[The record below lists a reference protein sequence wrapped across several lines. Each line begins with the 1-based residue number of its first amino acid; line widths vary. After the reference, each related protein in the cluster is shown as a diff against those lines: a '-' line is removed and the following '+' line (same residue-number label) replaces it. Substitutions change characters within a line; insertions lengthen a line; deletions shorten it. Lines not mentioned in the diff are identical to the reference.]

1 MSKKEQ
7 YVAAIDIGTT
17 KIVAI
22 VGKKNENGKIEILG
36 LSKAP
41 SKGVKRGVV
50 LNIEETVGAIQQ
62 TVDDVQKRS
71 GIVFTE
77 VFVGIAGQHI
87 KSMKNRGYIIRENYE
102 DEIHKEEVFRLME
115 DMHKIHI
122 DIGEEI
128 IHVIPQ
134 NFIVDNETGVKSPIG
149 MCGRRLEANF
159 HIVIGQVAA
168 AKNIE
173 KCIRKANLTVKD
185 LILEPLASSDAVLT
199 EDEKEA
205 GVVLV
210 DIGGGTTDVAVY
222 YDNIIRH
229 TAVIP
234 FGGNVVT
241 KDIKEGCAILQ
252 RYAEQLKIQYGS
264 ALGDM
269 APGDK
274 VVSIPGISGRE
285 PKEISFKSLAYIIQ
299 SRMEEIIDAINFE
312 IQVSGYADKLAAGV
326 VITGGGAMLKH
337 LPQLMKFKTAMDV
350 RIGLPNKHLAG
361 SARNEINQP
370 MYATS
375 VGLIMRGFDFLET
388 YKKSFNAG
396 SAEDFAKQKPVTP
409 VMQEEPSVRIEQP
422 EQPAKP
428 VMEEVFST
436 GENHVSTHPDPDK
449 VSLGDKIKSILS
461 KMFEVEDQKIG

>member
-1 MSKKEQ
+1 MNKKEQ

-36 LSKAP
+36 LSKAL

-50 LNIEETVGAIQQ
+50 LNIEETVNAIQT

-71 GIVFTE
+71 GIMFTE

-87 KSMKNRGYIIRENYE
+87 KSMKNRGYIIRDAYD
-102 DEIHKEEVFRLME
+102 DEIKKEEVFRLIE

-173 KCIRKANLTVKD
+173 KCIRKANLKVKD
-185 LILEPLASSDAVLT
+185 MILEPLASSDAVLT
-199 EDEKEA
+199 DDEKEA

-252 RYAEQLKIQYGS
+252 RHAEQLKIQYGS
-264 ALGDM
+264 ALGDI
-269 APGDK
+269 APEDK

-299 SRMEEIIDAINFE
+299 SRMEEIIDAVNFE
-312 IQVSGYADKLAAGV
+312 IQNSGYADKLAAGV

-350 RIGLPNKHLAG
+350 RIGIPNEHLAG
-361 SARNEINQP
+361 SAKNEINQP

-375 VGLIMRGFDFLET
+375 VGLIMRGFEYLET
-388 YKKSFNAG
+388 YKKTFNAG
-396 SAEDFAKQKPVTP
+396 NSDEFIKPREIIVN
-409 VMQEEPSVRIEQP
+409 QHKEEE
-422 EQPAKP
+422 E
-428 VMEEVFST
+428 EEVEIEATVGST
-436 GENHVSTHPDPDK
+436 VQGEDK
-449 VSLGDKIKSILS
+449 ISLTDKIKTMLS
-461 KMFEVEDQKIG
+461 KMFEVEDQPINK

>member
-1 MSKKEQ
+1 MNKKEQ

-22 VGKKNENGKIEILG
+22 VGRKNENGKIEILG
-36 LSKAP
+36 LSKAL

-50 LNIEETVGAIQQ
+50 LNIEDTVNAIQT

-71 GIVFTE
+71 GIIFSE

-87 KSMKNRGYIIRENYE
+87 KSMKNRGYITRDNYE
-102 DEIHKEEVFRLME
+102 DEIKKEEVFRLIE

-173 KCIRKANLTVKD
+173 KCVRKANLTVKD
-185 LILEPLASSDAVLT
+185 MILEPLASSDAVLT
-199 EDEKEA
+199 DDEKEA

-234 FGGNVVT
+234 LGGNVVT

-252 RYAEQLKIQYGS
+252 RHAEQLKIQYGS
-264 ALGDM
+264 ALGDI
-269 APGDK
+269 APEDK

-285 PKEISFKSLAYIIQ
+285 PKEISFRSLAYIIQ
-299 SRMEEIIDAINFE
+299 SRMEEIIDFVNFE
-312 IQVSGYADKLAAGV
+312 IQNSGYADKLAAGV

-350 RIGLPNKHLAG
+350 RIGLPNEHLAG
-361 SARNEINQP
+361 TGKNEINQP
-370 MYATS
+370 MYATA
-375 VGLIMRGFDFLET
+375 VGLIMRGFDYIET
-388 YKKSFNAG
+388 YKKSFSAG
-396 SAEDFAKQKPVTP
+396 KQEEFVRPPKVEIETGEEAMASKEEAPVEY
-409 VMQEEPSVRIEQP
+409 QEEP
-422 EQPAKP
+422 K
-428 VMEEVFST
+428 T
-436 GENHVSTHPDPDK
+436 
-449 VSLGDKIKSILS
+449 SLTEKIRMMMS
-461 KMFEVEDQKIG
+461 KMFEVEDSAIN

>member
-36 LSKAP
+36 LSKAL
-41 SKGVKRGVV
+41 SKGVRRGVV
-50 LNIEETVGAIQQ
+50 LNIEETVDAIET
-62 TVDDVQKRS
+62 TVTDVQQRS
-71 GIVFTE
+71 GIMFSE

-87 KSMKNRGYIIRENYE
+87 KSMKNRGYILRDSYE
-102 DEIHKEEVFRLME
+102 DEIRKDEVFRLIE

-122 DIGEEI
+122 EIGEEI

-173 KCIRKANLTVKD
+173 KCIRKAGMTVKD
-185 LILEPLASSDAVLT
+185 MILEPLASADAVLT
-199 EDEKEA
+199 DDEREA

-229 TAVIP
+229 TSVIP
-234 FGGNVVT
+234 FGGNVIT

-252 RYAEQLKIQYGS
+252 RHAEQLKIQYGS
-264 ALGDM
+264 ALGDI
-269 APGDK
+269 APDDK
-274 VVSIPGISGRE
+274 VVSIPGIAGRE
-285 PKEISFKSLAYIIQ
+285 PKEISFKSLSYIIQ
-299 SRMEEIIDAINFE
+299 SRMEEIIDAVNFE
-312 IQVSGYADKLAAGV
+312 IQNSGFGDKLAAGV
-326 VITGGGAMLKH
+326 VITGGGAMLRH

-350 RIGLPNKHLAG
+350 RIGLPNEHLSG

-370 MYATS
+370 MYATA
-375 VGLIMRGFDFLET
+375 VGLIMKGFEYLET
-388 YKKSFNAG
+388 YKKEFNAG
-396 SAEDFAKQKPVTP
+396 SSREFIKTKSVVTNTEAEEEEIYI
-409 VMQEEPSVRIEQP
+409 EEPV
-422 EQPAKP
+422 
-428 VMEEVFST
+428 EEEKISIT
-436 GENHVSTHPDPDK
+436 
-449 VSLGDKIKSILS
+449 DKIKTMLTKI
-461 KMFEVEDQKIG
+461 FEVEDQSITIKK

>member
-1 MSKKEQ
+1 MNKKEQ

-36 LSKAP
+36 LSKAL

-50 LNIEETVGAIQQ
+50 LNIEETVNAIQT
-62 TVDDVQKRS
+62 TVNDVQKRS
-71 GIVFTE
+71 GINISE

-87 KSMKNRGYIIRENYE
+87 KSMKNRGYITRESYE
-102 DEIHKEEVFRLME
+102 DEIKKEEVFKLIE

-149 MCGRRLEANF
+149 MCGKRLEANF

-173 KCIRKANLTVKD
+173 KCIRKAGLSVKD
-185 LILEPLASSDAVLT
+185 MILEPLASSDAVLT

-234 FGGNVVT
+234 LGGNVVT

-252 RYAEQLKIQYGS
+252 RHAEALKLQYGS
-264 ALGDM
+264 ALGDI
-269 APGDK
+269 APEDK

-285 PKEISFKSLAYIIQ
+285 PKEISFRSLAYIIQ
-299 SRMEEIIDAINFE
+299 SRMEEIIDFVNFE
-312 IQVSGYADKLAAGV
+312 IQNSGYADKLAAGV

-337 LPQLMKFKTAMDV
+337 LSQLMKFKTAMDV
-350 RIGLPNKHLAG
+350 RIGLPNEHLAG
-361 SARNEINQP
+361 NGKNEINQP
-370 MYATS
+370 MYATA
-375 VGLIMRGFDFLET
+375 VGLIMRGFDYLET
-388 YKKSFNAG
+388 YKKSFSAG
-396 SAEDFAKQKPVTP
+396 R
-409 VMQEEPSVRIEQP
+409 QEEFVRPQSL
-422 EQPAKP
+422 
-428 VMEEVFST
+428 EVFEEEETMTDESDISPEYQQEPKT
-436 GENHVSTHPDPDK
+436 
-449 VSLGDKIKSILS
+449 SLTEKIRMMMS
-461 KMFEVEDQKIG
+461 KMFEIEDQAIS

>member
-1 MSKKEQ
+1 MNKKEQ

-36 LSKAP
+36 LSKAL

-50 LNIEETVGAIQQ
+50 LNIEETVNAIQT
-62 TVDDVQKRS
+62 TVEDVQKRS
-71 GIVFTE
+71 GVLFSE

-87 KSMKNRGYIIRENYE
+87 KSMKNRGYIIREAYD
-102 DEIHKEEVFRLME
+102 DEIQKEEVFRLID

-173 KCIRKANLTVKD
+173 KCIRKAGLTVKD
-185 LILEPLASSDAVLT
+185 MILEPLASSDAVLT
-199 EDEKEA
+199 DDEKEA

-252 RYAEQLKIQYGS
+252 RHAEQLKIQYGS
-264 ALGDM
+264 ALGDI
-269 APGDK
+269 APEDK

-299 SRMEEIIDAINFE
+299 SRMEEIIDAVNFE
-312 IQVSGYADKLAAGV
+312 IQNSGYADKLAAGV

-350 RIGLPNKHLAG
+350 RIGLPNEHLAG
-361 SARNEINQP
+361 SAKNEINQP

-375 VGLIMRGFDFLET
+375 VGLIMRGFEYLDT
-388 YKKSFNAG
+388 YKKTFNAG
-396 SAEDFAKQKPVTP
+396 NMDEFVKPKTVVIDNHNEAEEEEEEAFTAPV
-409 VMQEEPSVRIEQP
+409 QEEEKIPLSE
-422 EQPAKP
+422 
-428 VMEEVFST
+428 
-436 GENHVSTHPDPDK
+436 
-449 VSLGDKIKSILS
+449 KIKSMLS
-461 KMFEVEDQKIG
+461 RMFEVEDQPIK

>member
-36 LSKAP
+36 LSKTP

-50 LNIEETVGAIQQ
+50 LNIEETVTAIQT
-62 TVDDVQKRS
+62 TVEDVQKRS
-71 GIVFTE
+71 GILFTE

-87 KSMKNRGYIIRENYE
+87 KSMKSRGYIMRDAYD
-102 DEIHKEEVFRLME
+102 DEIQKEEVFRLIE

-134 NFIVDNETGVKSPIG
+134 NFIVDNETGVKNPIG

-185 LILEPLASSDAVLT
+185 MILEPLASSDAVLT

-252 RYAEQLKIQYGS
+252 RHAEQLKIQYGS

-269 APGDK
+269 APEDK

-299 SRMEEIIDAINFE
+299 SRMEEIIDAVNFE
-312 IQVSGYADKLAAGV
+312 IQNSGYADKLAAGV

-337 LPQLMKFKTAMDV
+337 LTQLMKFKTAMDV
-350 RIGLPNKHLAG
+350 RIGLPNEHLAG
-361 SARNEINQP
+361 SAKNEINQP

-375 VGLIMRGFDFLET
+375 VGLIMRGFEYLDM

-396 SAEDFAKQKPVTP
+396 SKDEFVKPKPVVP
-409 VMQEEPSVRIEQP
+409 QYEEVKAEAAGPEKIYMPPIQEE
-422 EQPAKP
+422 
-428 VMEEVFST
+428 
-436 GENHVSTHPDPDK
+436 DK
-449 VSLGDKIKSILS
+449 VPLTEKITTMLS
-461 KMFEVEDQKIG
+461 RMFEVEDKPIK

>member
-1 MSKKEQ
+1 MNKKEQ

-22 VGKKNENGKIEILG
+22 VGKKNGNGKIEILG
-36 LSKAP
+36 LSKTA

-50 LNIEETVGAIQQ
+50 LNIEETVNAIQT
-62 TVDDVQKRS
+62 TVEDVQKTS
-71 GIVFTE
+71 GIQFSE

-87 KSMKNRGYIIRENYE
+87 KSMKNRGYIIRDAYE
-102 DEIHKEEVFRLME
+102 DEIQKEEVFKLIE

-168 AKNIE
+168 AKNID

-185 LILEPLASSDAVLT
+185 MILEPLASSDAVLT
-199 EDEKEA
+199 DDEKEA

-252 RYAEQLKIQYGS
+252 RHAEQLKIQYGS
-264 ALGDM
+264 ALGDI
-269 APGDK
+269 AEDNK

-299 SRMEEIIDAINFE
+299 SRMEEIIDAVNFE
-312 IQVSGYADKLAAGV
+312 IQNSGYGDKLAAGV
-326 VITGGGAMLKH
+326 VITGGGAMLRH

-350 RIGLPNKHLAG
+350 RIGLPNEHLAG
-361 SARNEINQP
+361 SAKNEINQP

-375 VGLIMRGFDFLET
+375 VGLIMRGFDYLDT
-388 YKKSFNAG
+388 YKKTFNAA
-396 SAEDFAKQKPVTP
+396 SSEDYVKPKTVTVDKQK
-409 VMQEEPSVRIEQP
+409 EETEEEEEAFVPQAP
-422 EQPAKP
+422 E
-428 VMEEVFST
+428 EEKIPLA
-436 GENHVSTHPDPDK
+436 E
-449 VSLGDKIKSILS
+449 KIKSMLS
-461 KMFEVEDQKIG
+461 RMFEVEDQPIK

>member
-1 MSKKEQ
+1 MNKKEQ

-50 LNIEETVGAIQQ
+50 LNIEETVTAIKT
-62 TVDDVQKRS
+62 TVEDVQKRS
-71 GIVFTE
+71 GILFSE

-87 KSMKNRGYIIRENYE
+87 KSMKNRGYIMREAYD
-102 DEIHKEEVFRLME
+102 DEIQKEEVFKLIE

-185 LILEPLASSDAVLT
+185 MILEPLASSDAVLT

-252 RYAEQLKIQYGS
+252 RHAEQLKIQYGS
-264 ALGDM
+264 ALGDI
-269 APGDK
+269 APEDK

-299 SRMEEIIDAINFE
+299 SRMEEIIDAVNFE
-312 IQVSGYADKLAAGV
+312 IQNSGYADKLAAGV
-326 VITGGGAMLKH
+326 VITGGGALLKH

-350 RIGLPNKHLAG
+350 RIGLPNEHLAG
-361 SARNEINQP
+361 SAKNEINQP

-375 VGLIMRGFDFLET
+375 VGLIMRGFDYLET

-396 SAEDFAKQKPVTP
+396 VKEEYVKPKVAVVAQHEEEEEEELKP
-409 VMQEEPSVRIEQP
+409 SVQEEEKIPLTE
-422 EQPAKP
+422 
-428 VMEEVFST
+428 
-436 GENHVSTHPDPDK
+436 
-449 VSLGDKIKSILS
+449 KIKIMLS
-461 KMFEVEDQKIG
+461 RMFEVEDQSIK

>member
-1 MSKKEQ
+1 MNKKEQ

-36 LSKAP
+36 LSKAL

-50 LNIEETVGAIQQ
+50 LNIEETVNAIQT
-62 TVDDVQKRS
+62 TVEDVQRRS
-71 GIVFTE
+71 GILFSE

-87 KSMKNRGYIIRENYE
+87 KSMKNRGYIMREAYD
-102 DEIHKEEVFRLME
+102 DEIKKEEVFKLIE

-173 KCIRKANLTVKD
+173 KCIRKANLIVKD
-185 LILEPLASSDAVLT
+185 MILEPLASSDAVLT
-199 EDEKEA
+199 DDEKEA

-252 RYAEQLKIQYGS
+252 RHAEQLKIQYGS
-264 ALGDM
+264 ALGDI
-269 APGDK
+269 APDDK

-299 SRMEEIIDAINFE
+299 SRMEEIIDAVNFE
-312 IQVSGYADKLAAGV
+312 IQNSGYADKLAAGV

-350 RIGLPNKHLAG
+350 RIGLPNEHLAG
-361 SARNEINQP
+361 SAKNEINQP

-375 VGLIMRGFDFLET
+375 VGLIMRGFEYLET
-388 YKKSFNAG
+388 YKKTFNAG
-396 SAEDFAKQKPVTP
+396 NSEEYVKPKSIPVEQNEEEEEETFAPPV
-409 VMQEEPSVRIEQP
+409 QLEEKI
-422 EQPAKP
+422 
-428 VMEEVFST
+428 
-436 GENHVSTHPDPDK
+436 
-449 VSLGDKIKSILS
+449 SLTDKIKTMLS
-461 KMFEVEDQKIG
+461 KMFEVEDQPINK

>member
-1 MSKKEQ
+1 MNKKEQ

-36 LSKAP
+36 LSKAL

-50 LNIEETVGAIQQ
+50 LNIEETVNAIQT
-62 TVDDVQKRS
+62 TVEDVQKRS
-71 GIVFTE
+71 GILFSE

-87 KSMKNRGYIIRENYE
+87 KSMKNRGYLIRDAYE
-102 DEIHKEEVFRLME
+102 DEIQKEEVFKLIE

-185 LILEPLASSDAVLT
+185 MILEPLASSDAVLT
-199 EDEKEA
+199 DDEKEA

-252 RYAEQLKIQYGS
+252 RHAEQLKIQYGS
-264 ALGDM
+264 ALGDI
-269 APGDK
+269 APEDK

-299 SRMEEIIDAINFE
+299 SRMEEIIDAVNFE
-312 IQVSGYADKLAAGV
+312 IQNSGYADKLAAGV

-350 RIGLPNKHLAG
+350 RIGLPNEHLAG
-361 SARNEINQP
+361 SAKNEINQP

-375 VGLIMRGFDFLET
+375 VGLIMRGFEYLET
-388 YKKSFNAG
+388 YKKTFNAG
-396 SAEDFAKQKPVTP
+396 SMEEFVKPKIATVEQPKETVKEKTVAQAEAEVEEEDAFVTP
-409 VMQEEPSVRIEQP
+409 APEE
-422 EQPAKP
+422 
-428 VMEEVFST
+428 
-436 GENHVSTHPDPDK
+436 DK
-449 VSLGDKIKSILS
+449 ITITDKIKSMLS
-461 KMFEVEDQKIG
+461 RMFEVEDQPIK

>member
-1 MSKKEQ
+1 MNKKEQ

-36 LSKAP
+36 LSKAL

-50 LNIEETVGAIQQ
+50 LNIEETVNAIQT
-62 TVDDVQKRS
+62 TVLDVQKRS
-71 GIVFTE
+71 GIMFSE

-87 KSMKNRGYIIRENYE
+87 KSMKNRGYIIREAYD
-102 DEIHKEEVFRLME
+102 DEIQKEEVFKLIE

-173 KCIRKANLTVKD
+173 KCIRKANLIVKD
-185 LILEPLASSDAVLT
+185 MILEPLASSDAVLT
-199 EDEKEA
+199 DDEKEA

-252 RYAEQLKIQYGS
+252 RHAEQLKIQYGS
-264 ALGDM
+264 ALGDI
-269 APGDK
+269 APEDK

-299 SRMEEIIDAINFE
+299 SRMEEIIDAVNFE
-312 IQVSGYADKLAAGV
+312 IQNSGYADKLAAGV

-350 RIGLPNKHLAG
+350 RIGLPNEHLAG
-361 SARNEINQP
+361 SAKNEINQP

-375 VGLIMRGFDFLET
+375 VGLIMRGFEYLET
-388 YKKSFNAG
+388 YKKTFVAG
-396 SAEDFAKQKPVTP
+396 TLEDLEAQEHLINESKIKAEEAKVK
-409 VMQEEPSVRIEQP
+409 EEE
-422 EQPAKP
+422 EEE
-428 VMEEVFST
+428 EEVADTFTRFSH
-436 GENHVSTHPDPDK
+436 EEEK
-449 VSLGDKIKSILS
+449 VSLTDKIKIMLS
-461 KMFEVEDQKIG
+461 KMFEVEDQPINK

>member
-1 MSKKEQ
+1 MNNSEQ

-22 VGKKNENGKIEILG
+22 VGKKNENKLIEILG
-36 LSKAP
+36 LSKAL

-50 LNIEETVGAIQQ
+50 MNIEETVNAIRT
-62 TVDDVQKRS
+62 TVEDVQQRS
-71 GIVFTE
+71 GILFSE

-87 KSMKNRGYIIRENYE
+87 KSMKSRGYIMRDSYE
-102 DEIHKEEVFRLME
+102 DEIKKDEVFRLIE

-134 NFIVDNETGVKSPIG
+134 NFIVDNETGVKNPIG

-173 KCIRKANLTVKD
+173 KCIRKVNLAVKD
-185 LILEPLASSDAVLT
+185 MILEPLASADAVLT

-210 DIGGGTTDVAVY
+210 DIGGGTTDLAVY

-234 FGGNVVT
+234 LGGNVVT

-252 RYAEQLKIQYGS
+252 RHAEQLKLQYGS
-264 ALGDM
+264 ALGDI
-269 APGDK
+269 APEDK

-299 SRMEEIIDAINFE
+299 SRMEEIIDFINFE
-312 IQVSGYADKLAAGV
+312 IQNSGYAEKLAAGV
-326 VITGGGAMLKH
+326 VITGGGSMLRH

-350 RIGLPNKHLAG
+350 RIGLPNEHLAG
-361 SARNEINQP
+361 SSKTEINQP

-375 VGLIMRGFDFLET
+375 VGLIMRGFEYLET
-388 YKKSFNAG
+388 YKQSFNIG
-396 SAEDFAKQKPVTP
+396 HKSEFVRPEIDPEKEMEQGEDGMEYPKQQKTTLAEKIRIM
-409 VMQEEPSVRIEQP
+409 MQ
-422 EQPAKP
+422 
-428 VMEEVFST
+428 
-436 GENHVSTHPDPDK
+436 N
-449 VSLGDKIKSILS
+449 
-461 KMFEVEDQKIG
+461 MFEVEDQSIN

>member
-7 YVAAIDIGTT
+7 YLAAIDIGTT

-36 LSKAP
+36 LSKAL

-50 LNIEETVGAIQQ
+50 LNIEETVNAIQT
-62 TVDDVQKRS
+62 TVEDVQKRT
-71 GIVFTE
+71 GIMFSE

-87 KSMKNRGYIIRENYE
+87 KSMKNRGYITRDNYE
-102 DEIHKEEVFRLME
+102 DEIKKEEVFRLIE

-173 KCIRKANLTVKD
+173 KCVRKASLEVRD
-185 LILEPLASSDAVLT
+185 MILEPLASADAVLT

-222 YDNIIRH
+222 FDNIIRH

-234 FGGNVVT
+234 LGGNVIT

-264 ALGDM
+264 ALGDI
-269 APGDK
+269 APEDK
-274 VVSIPGISGRE
+274 VVSIPGISGRD
-285 PKEISFKSLAYIIQ
+285 PKEISFRSLAYIIQ
-299 SRMEEIIDAINFE
+299 SRMEEIIDFVNFE
-312 IQVSGYADKLAAGV
+312 IQNSGYSDKLAAGV
-326 VITGGGAMLKH
+326 VITGGGAMLRH

-350 RIGLPNKHLAG
+350 RIGLPNEHLAG
-361 SARNEINQP
+361 SSKAEINQP
-370 MYATS
+370 MYATA
-375 VGLIMRGFDFLET
+375 VGLIMKGFEYLEM
-388 YKKSFNAG
+388 YKQDFNADT
-396 SAEDFAKQKPVTP
+396 EDTYVKPPQKVA
-409 VMQEEPSVRIEQP
+409 VEEKETEENDISFEEEEIRPN
-422 EQPAKP
+422 PAK
-428 VMEEVFST
+428 M
-436 GENHVSTHPDPDK
+436 
-449 VSLGDKIKSILS
+449 SITEKLKAVVS
-461 KMFEVEDQKIG
+461 KMFEVEDQTIA

>member
-1 MSKKEQ
+1 MNKKEQ

-36 LSKAP
+36 LSKAL

-50 LNIEETVGAIQQ
+50 LNIEETVNAIQT
-62 TVDDVQKRS
+62 TVEDVQKRS
-71 GIVFTE
+71 GVLFSE

-87 KSMKNRGYIIRENYE
+87 KSMKNRGYIIRDAYD
-102 DEIHKEEVFRLME
+102 DEIQKEEVFRLIE

-185 LILEPLASSDAVLT
+185 MILEPLASSDAVLT
-199 EDEKEA
+199 DDEKEA

-252 RYAEQLKIQYGS
+252 RHAEQLKIQYGS
-264 ALGDM
+264 ALGDI
-269 APGDK
+269 APDDK

-299 SRMEEIIDAINFE
+299 SRMEEIIDAVNFE
-312 IQVSGYADKLAAGV
+312 IQNSGYADKLAAGV

-350 RIGLPNKHLAG
+350 RIGLPNEHLAG
-361 SARNEINQP
+361 TAKNEINQP

-375 VGLIMRGFDFLET
+375 VGLIMRGFDYLET
-388 YKKSFNAG
+388 YKKTFNAG
-396 SAEDFAKQKPVTP
+396 SVDEFVKPKPIVVDKQKVI
-409 VMQEEPSVRIEQP
+409 EETEEEDTFTNTVP
-422 EQPAKP
+422 E
-428 VMEEVFST
+428 EEKIPLS
-436 GENHVSTHPDPDK
+436 E
-449 VSLGDKIKSILS
+449 KIKSMLS
-461 KMFEVEDQKIG
+461 RMFEVEDQPIK

>member
-36 LSKAP
+36 LSKTP

-50 LNIEETVGAIQQ
+50 LNIEETVNAIQT
-62 TVDDVQKRS
+62 TVEDVQKRS
-71 GIVFTE
+71 GILFTE

-87 KSMKNRGYIIRENYE
+87 KSMKSRGYIMRDAYD
-102 DEIHKEEVFRLME
+102 DEIQKDEVFKLIE

-185 LILEPLASSDAVLT
+185 MILEPLASSDAVLT

-252 RYAEQLKIQYGS
+252 RHAEQLKIQYGS

-269 APGDK
+269 AAEDK

-299 SRMEEIIDAINFE
+299 SRMEEIIDAVNFE
-312 IQVSGYADKLAAGV
+312 IQNSGYADKLAAGV

-337 LPQLMKFKTAMDV
+337 LTQLMKFKTAMDV
-350 RIGLPNKHLAG
+350 RIGLPNEHLAG
-361 SARNEINQP
+361 SAKNEICQP

-375 VGLIMRGFDFLET
+375 VGLIMRGFEYLET

-396 SAEDFAKQKPVTP
+396 SKDDFVPPKVVPQYREERAETLLTGEKTETVDPFTDPP
-409 VMQEEPSVRIEQP
+409 QEEEKIPLTE
-422 EQPAKP
+422 
-428 VMEEVFST
+428 
-436 GENHVSTHPDPDK
+436 
-449 VSLGDKIKSILS
+449 KIKSMLS
-461 KMFEVEDQKIG
+461 RMFEVEDQSIK

>member
-1 MSKKEQ
+1 MNKKEQ

-36 LSKAP
+36 LSKAL

-50 LNIEETVGAIQQ
+50 LNIEETVNAIQT
-62 TVDDVQKRS
+62 TVEDVQKRS
-71 GIVFTE
+71 GILFSE

-87 KSMKNRGYIIRENYE
+87 KSMKNRGYIMREAYD
-102 DEIHKEEVFRLME
+102 DEIKKEEVFKLIE

-173 KCIRKANLTVKD
+173 KCIRKANLIVKD
-185 LILEPLASSDAVLT
+185 MILEPLASSDAVLT
-199 EDEKEA
+199 DDEKEA

-252 RYAEQLKIQYGS
+252 RHAEQLKIQYGS
-264 ALGDM
+264 ALGDI
-269 APGDK
+269 APDDK

-299 SRMEEIIDAINFE
+299 SRMEEIIDAVNFE
-312 IQVSGYADKLAAGV
+312 IQNSGYADKLAAGV

-350 RIGLPNKHLAG
+350 RIGLPNEHLAG
-361 SARNEINQP
+361 SAKNEINQP

-375 VGLIMRGFDFLET
+375 VGLIMRGFEYLET
-388 YKKSFNAG
+388 YKKTFNADKPEEYVKPKTVVVEQHDEEEEETFVPPVQ
-396 SAEDFAKQKPVTP
+396 AEEKISIT
-409 VMQEEPSVRIEQP
+409 
-422 EQPAKP
+422 
-428 VMEEVFST
+428 
-436 GENHVSTHPDPDK
+436 
-449 VSLGDKIKSILS
+449 DKIKTMLT
-461 KMFEVEDQKIG
+461 KMFEVEDQPINK